1 MLAVALS
8 CVAWQ
13 ARQPVPR
20 RLLSGTSSDTAKV
33 PIGYPGTA
41 DMPLRVV
48 GASTIHRMR
57 PVDMALGSGSTSSR
71 QLTLDEGLGL
81 VCCCAFPHV
90 ALIGL
95 VNLVYLYDNKPLPGL
110 YANPMNLYAKS
121 DILLSTDA
129 QSVCVNIAV
138 LVYVAVISAVGEYIA
153 DWVANLYHTSTLPQ
167 NWFDLYQRGELGGE
181 AEDIANPDRKPV
193 EPDASASSSIAST
206 FGLVYT
212 RVAAL
217 ALLYA
222 VPVTVFGTAF
232 GNEISFGIAYLSFV
246 AGVGRYLFAVFFP
259 IKEEDD

>member
-1 MLAVALS
+1 M
-8 CVAWQ
+8 
-13 ARQPVPR
+13 PR

-33 PIGYPGTA
+33 PIGHPGTA

-57 PVDMALGSGSTSSR
+57 PVDMALGSGR
-71 QLTLDEGLGL
+71 MIGLDAEGLGAL
-81 VCCCAFPHV
+81 GCFAFPHA

-95 VNLVYLYDNKPLPGL
+95 VNLVFLYDNKPLPGW
-110 YANPMNLYAKS
+110 NPGLVYVYAKS
-121 DILLSTDA
+121 DTLLSTDA
-129 QSVCVNIAV
+129 HTVCLSIAA
-138 LVYVAVISAVGEYIA
+138 LVYVVVNNAVGEYIA

-167 NWFDLYQRGELGGE
+167 NWFDLYQRGELGEE

-193 EPDASASSSIAST
+193 EPDASVSSSIASSL
-206 FGLVYT
+206 GLVYT

-232 GNEISFGIAYLSFV
+232 GNEISSGIVYFSFTEGV
-246 AGVGRYLFAVFFP
+246 ARYLFAVFFP

>member
-13 ARQPVPR
+13 ARQSVPR

-181 AEDIANPDRKPV
+181 DEDIANPDRKPV
-193 EPDASASSSIAST
+193 EPDASASSSIASS

>member
-20 RLLSGTSSDTAKV
+20 RLLSGTTSDTAKV
-33 PIGYPGTA
+33 PIGHPGTA

-57 PVDMALGSGSTSSR
+57 PVDMALGSGR
-71 QLTLDEGLGL
+71 MIDPDEGLGL
-81 VCCCAFPHV
+81 VFCYAFPHV

-95 VNLVYLYDNKPLPGL
+95 ANLVFLYDNKPLPGW
-110 YANPMNLYAKS
+110 NPGLVYVYAKS
-121 DILLSTDA
+121 DILSTDA
-129 QSVCVNIAV
+129 HTVCLSIAV
-138 LVYVAVISAVGEYIA
+138 LVYVVVNNAVGEYIA

-167 NWFDLYQRGELGGE
+167 NWFDLYQRGELGEE

-193 EPDASASSSIAST
+193 EPDASACSSIASS

-232 GNEISFGIAYLSFV
+232 GNEISSGIVYLSFTD
-246 AGVGRYLFAVFFP
+246 GVGRYLFAVFFP